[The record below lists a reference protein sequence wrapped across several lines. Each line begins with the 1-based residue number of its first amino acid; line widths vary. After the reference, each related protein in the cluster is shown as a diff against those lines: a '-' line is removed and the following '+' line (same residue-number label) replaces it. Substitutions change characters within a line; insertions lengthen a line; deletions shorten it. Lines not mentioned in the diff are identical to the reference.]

1 MPKKATTLLDVACE
15 AAKAK
20 RDAEKVAASAA
31 FLTIRERDGARD
43 LARWNAELAT
53 NAVAIMT
60 HRPEMEAAFVAGELP
75 EWFDRLLRHCA
86 AEAHDTAREAGE
98 EAKRRAYHA
107 AFIERYAK
115 ILPALLAKA
124 LAEYEALGSSA
135 QYRKSSIIK

>member
-31 FLTIRERDGARD
+31 FLSIRERDGARE

-60 HRPEMEAAFVAGELP
+60 HRPEMEPAYVGGELP
-75 EWFDRLLRHCA
+75 EWFDHLLW
-86 AEAHDTAREAGE
+86 TASLRPRTRRVKPAKKPSAGHTMQPLS
-98 EAKRRAYHA
+98 KRM
-107 AFIERYAK
+107 
-115 ILPALLAKA
+115 P
-124 LAEYEALGSSA
+124 
-135 QYRKSSIIK
+135 

>member
-1 MPKKATTLLDVACE
+1 MPKKATTLLDVASE

-53 NAVAIMT
+53 NAVAIMM
-60 HRPEMEAAFVAGELP
+60 HRPEMEAAYVAGELP
-75 EWFDRLLRHCA
+75 EWFDRLLRDCV

-98 EAKRRAYHA
+98 EAKRQAYHA
-107 AFIERYAK
+107 AFIETYAK

-124 LAEYEALGSSA
+124 LAEYGALGSA
-135 QYRKSSIIK
+135 AHYRKSSIIK